1 MPPPQH
7 FVVDQNWPFG
17 TKISHLGPKKPPGT
31 VKSLKWPFW
40 SFSAPGGH
48 WEKRKQIYIMT
59 LVQLFSIYMT
69 STHPR
74 HLPDT
79 LRHHPDTARH
89 PQTPS
94 RHPSDTPIFGLHA
107 ATGRKSNIWLS
118 WYLFNWFQFLRHPHT
133 PIIGLHEA
141 TRRKSNIWIPWYLCN
156 CFQFIW
162 YLPNPDICQTCSD
175 TLQTLS
181 DTLRHHPD
189 TPQKPP
195 YLTCMRPLGERV
207 ISEYHDI
214 YSTVQFFW

>member
-69 STHPR
+69 SIHPR

-79 LRHHPDTARH
+79 LRHHPDTT
-89 PQTPS
+89 QTP
-94 RHPSDTPIFGLHA
+94 PDTIQTPQDNACFM
-107 ATGRKSNIWLS
+107 SFFLS
-118 WYLFNWFQFLRHPHT
+118 KKQSFR
-133 PIIGLHEA
+133 A
-141 TRRKSNIWIPWYLCN
+141 TRPDFLELI
-156 CFQFIW
+156 FQLILVKYEFG
-162 YLPNPDICQTCSD
+162 
-175 TLQTLS
+175 
-181 DTLRHHPD
+181 
-189 TPQKPP
+189 TPEKYSEDLENFFGYPAMVIFLP
-195 YLTCMRPLGERV
+195 YLS
-207 ISEYHDI
+207 I
-214 YSTVQFFW
+214 F

>member
-69 STHPR
+69 SIHPR

-79 LRHHPDTARH
+79 LRHHPDTT
-89 PQTPS
+89 QTP
-94 RHPSDTPIFGLHA
+94 
-107 ATGRKSNIWLS
+107 
-118 WYLFNWFQFLRHPHT
+118 
-133 PIIGLHEA
+133 
-141 TRRKSNIWIPWYLCN
+141 
-156 CFQFIW
+156 
-162 YLPNPDICQTCSD
+162 
-175 TLQTLS
+175 
-181 DTLRHHPD
+181 PD
-189 TPQKPP
+189 TIQTPP
-195 YLTCMRPLGERV
+195 YLACMRPLGERV
-207 ISEYHDI
+207 ISEYHNI
-214 YSTVQFFW
+214 YSTGLNLYGIYPPQTST

>member
-69 STHPR
+69 SIHPR

-89 PQTPS
+89 PETPS
-94 RHPSDTPIFGLHA
+94 RH
-107 ATGRKSNIWLS
+107 
-118 WYLFNWFQFLRHPHT
+118 LRNLKFT
-133 PIIGLHEA
+133 VIGLY
-141 TRRKSNIWIPWYLCN
+141 RISNLLVSVGPLD
-156 CFQFIW
+156 
-162 YLPNPDICQTCSD
+162 LPGGQQGGQMFD
-175 TLQTLS
+175 
-181 DTLRHHPD
+181 
-189 TPQKPP
+189 
-195 YLTCMRPLGERV
+195 
-207 ISEYHDI
+207 
-214 YSTVQFFW
+214 

>member
-1 MPPPQH
+1 MPPLQH

-17 TKISHLGPKKPPGT
+17 TKISHLGPKKTPGT

-69 STHPR
+69 SIHPR

-79 LRHHPDTARH
+79 LRHHPDTA
-89 PQTPS
+89 
-94 RHPSDTPIFGLHA
+94 
-107 ATGRKSNIWLS
+107 
-118 WYLFNWFQFLRHPHT
+118 
-133 PIIGLHEA
+133 
-141 TRRKSNIWIPWYLCN
+141 
-156 CFQFIW
+156 
-162 YLPNPDICQTCSD
+162 
-175 TLQTLS
+175 
-181 DTLRHHPD
+181 RHHPD

-214 YSTVQFFW
+214 YSTVFNFSDNCFTQTSVRHAQTLSRNCQTPSTPSRNPSNTPILL

>member
-1 MPPPQH
+1 MKMPPPQH
-7 FVVDQNWPFG
+7 FVMDQNWPFG

-69 STHPR
+69 SIHPR

-79 LRHHPDTARH
+79 LRRHPDTA
-89 PQTPS
+89 
-94 RHPSDTPIFGLHA
+94 
-107 ATGRKSNIWLS
+107 
-118 WYLFNWFQFLRHPHT
+118 
-133 PIIGLHEA
+133 
-141 TRRKSNIWIPWYLCN
+141 
-156 CFQFIW
+156 
-162 YLPNPDICQTCSD
+162 
-175 TLQTLS
+175 
-181 DTLRHHPD
+181 RHHPD

-214 YSTVQFFW
+214 YSTVFNFPDNCLTQTSARHAQTLSRNCQTPSRHLSNAPILL